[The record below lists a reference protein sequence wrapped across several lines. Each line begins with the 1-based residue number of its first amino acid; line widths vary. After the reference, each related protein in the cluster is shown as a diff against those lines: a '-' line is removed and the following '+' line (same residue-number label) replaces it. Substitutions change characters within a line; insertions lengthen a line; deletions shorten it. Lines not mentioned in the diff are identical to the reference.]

1 MPRPAPPGRRRGP
14 VRPSEPAGPPVTV
27 TIDRLGHSGD
37 GIAETPD
44 GPLYVP
50 FTLPGETVTATRS
63 GERGRLVEVL
73 APAPERTE
81 PACPLF
87 GRCGG
92 CALQHLPPASYRD
105 FKRGLVVQALA
116 DRGLFPEVDPLVT
129 IAPGTR
135 RRATLAAQRQSG
147 RVALGWHG
155 KASHDVV
162 PVDRCPVLVPEIE
175 QALPRLAALISPL
188 VSAGDGARV
197 LVTATA
203 GGLDVRVD
211 DVRRPTP
218 DQASRL
224 LEAALESGLAR
235 FSVGD
240 EVIVGARAAT
250 VAFGAIPVEPPP
262 GGFLQAT
269 RPSEEAM
276 AALVLEAIDGA
287 KSVADLFSGCGTFA
301 LRIATRV
308 RVHAVEAD
316 APAIAALGRAL
327 KGVSGLKPVT
337 TEVRDLFRRPL
348 MGKELEKFDA
358 VVFDPPR
365 AGAKEQ
371 AAALALSEVRRIVAV
386 SCNPATLGRDL
397 RLLVDAGYRIDRV
410 TPIDQFLWS
419 PHVEA
424 VAVLSHE

>member
-1 MPRPAPPGRRRGP
+1 MSRPAQPGRRRGP
-14 VRPSEPAGPPVTV
+14 ARPPEPAGPPETV

-37 GIAETPD
+37 GVVDTPD

-50 FTLPGETVTATRS
+50 FTLPGETVIATRT
-63 GERGRLVEVL
+63 GERGRLVEVVS
-73 APAPERTE
+73 PAADRVE

-92 CALQHLPPASYRD
+92 CALQHLADEPYRA
-105 FKRGLVVQALA
+105 FKRNLVVEALA
-116 DRGLFPEVDPLVT
+116 DRGVDAPVDPLVT

-135 RRATLAAQRQSG
+135 RRATLAARRQNG
-147 RVALGWHG
+147 RVALGWHAKG
-155 KASHDVV
+155 SHDVV

-175 QALPRLAALISPL
+175 SALPRLAALVSPL

-211 DVRRPTP
+211 DVRRPSA
-218 DQASRL
+218 DQAGRL
-224 LEAALESGLAR
+224 LEAALAAGLAR
-235 FSVGD
+235 LSVGD
-240 EVIVGARAAT
+240 EVIVGARPAT
-250 VAFGAIPVEPPP
+250 VPFGAIPVEPPP

-276 AALVLEAIDGA
+276 ARLVMEAIDGA
-287 KSVADLFSGCGTFA
+287 KSVADLFAGCGTFA
-301 LRIATRV
+301 LRIATKV
-308 RVHAVEAD
+308 RVHAVESEASSL
-316 APAIAALGRAL
+316 ASVGRAI
-327 KGVSGLKPVT
+327 KGVPGLKPVT

-348 MGKELEKFDA
+348 MGKELEKYDT

-371 AAALALSEVRRIVAV
+371 AAALALSSVRRIVAI

-410 TPIDQFLWS
+410 VPIDQFLWS

-424 VAVLSHE
+424 VAILSHE

>member
-1 MPRPAPPGRRRGP
+1 MPRPAPPGRRRAP
-14 VRPSEPAGPPVTV
+14 VRPPEPAGPPVTV
-27 TIDRLGHSGD
+27 TIDRIGHSGD
-37 GIAETPD
+37 GVAETAD
-44 GPLYVP
+44 GPLFVP
-50 FTLPGETVTATRS
+50 FTLPGETVIASRI

-73 APAPERTE
+73 APAPERIE

-92 CALQHLPPASYRD
+92 CALQHMADEPYRA
-105 FKRGLVVQALA
+105 FKRNLVVEALA
-116 DRGLFPEVDPLVT
+116 DRGLEAPVDPLVT

-135 RRATLAAQRQSG
+135 RRATLAARRQNG

-155 KASHDVV
+155 RASHDVV

-175 QALPRLAALISPL
+175 AALPRLAALISPL

-218 DQASRL
+218 DQAGRL
-224 LEAALESGLAR
+224 LESALAAGLAR
-235 FSVGD
+235 LSVGD
-240 EVIVGARAAT
+240 EVIVGARPAA
-250 VAFGAIPVEPPP
+250 VPFGAIPVEPPP

-276 AALVLEAIDGA
+276 AAIVMEAVEGA

-301 LRIATRV
+301 LRIATKA
-308 RVHAVEAD
+308 RVHAVEGD
-316 APAIAALGRAL
+316 APALAALGRAL

-348 MGKELEKFDA
+348 MGKELEKFDT

-371 AAALALSEVRRIVAV
+371 AAALALSKVARIVAV

-397 RLLVDAGYRIDRV
+397 RMLVDAGYRIDRV